1 MVLIGRAEPVAV
13 VAVAPAAETGR
24 SAFVMKCTVLFG
36 RAGGVPPTA
45 GADAARVTPGDM
57 DAAAGM
63 LPPLRSSDLGRP
75 LGAVCA
81 PVDAGKCGRVT
92 DIVRLLPSNRSPRAP
107 CAAGA
112 LASRMAMGWIC
123 VCVAASTRPTGIP
136 LLMTRL
142 LWPTIVADAT
152 VLLYTWAAC

>member
-13 VAVAPAAETGR
+13 VAVAPVAVTGR

-36 RAGGVPPTA
+36 RAVGAPPTA
-45 GADAARVTPGDM
+45 GADEARVTPGDV
-57 DAAAGM
+57 DAAAGT
-63 LPPLRSSDLGRP
+63 LPPLRSSDRGRP
-75 LGAVCA
+75 LGAGCA

-92 DIVRLLPSNRSPRAP
+92 DIVRLLPSNRSLRAP

-123 VCVAASTRPTGIP
+123 VWVAASTRPTGIP